1 MQNHAQISDD
11 IGIDVD
17 NGINTHIDTSQTSI
31 PQSYQIHAQNGSD
44 IDSIDSIDILQDNNY
59 YSCYYCDYNTNN
71 KDHYERHIILR
82 HDHCIAYPNMAEIE
96 KRGLKPQG
104 KDWEK

>member
-1 MQNHAQISDD
+1 MQNHAQISNDV
-11 IGIDVD
+11 GIDV
-17 NGINTHIDTSQTSI
+17 NIDTSQISI
-31 PQSYQIHAQNGSD
+31 PQNPEIHAQNGSG

-59 YSCYYCDYNTNN
+59 YSCYYCDYKTDN

-82 HDHCIAYPNMAEIE
+82 HDHCHAYPNKAEIE

-104 KDWEK
+104 KGWEI